1 MRSMK
6 MVFGLVGALLP
17 VLYFGGLFFYF
28 RGFEGWSDGPMATG
42 LGPTMLGLGAL
53 GLLFCIP
60 LVLKL
65 IRLATRA
72 GGPAPAAPGGPD
84 PEPES
89 SFDADAA
96 LARYLA
102 RKAAAGGE
110 IPEPAPAVAPRA
122 TFGRK
127 LS

>member
-1 MRSMK
+1 MRSVK
-6 MVFGLVGALLP
+6 MVVGIVGALLP
-17 VLYFGGLFFYF
+17 VAYCGGLFFYF
-28 RGFEGWSDGPMATG
+28 RRFGGWSDGPLATG

-60 LVLKL
+60 VILKL
-65 IRLATRA
+65 IKLF
-72 GGPAPAAPGGPD
+72 AAPRSPVPGGAD

-102 RKAAAGGE
+102 RKAAQGGGE
-110 IPEPAPAVAPRA
+110 PVAVEAPAPRA

-127 LS
+127 AV